1 MPKIKEELS
10 QINNLTLHLREL
22 RKKKRLNPTLSDTV
36 IMKIR
41 PEIKQRTEKSIK
53 IKAGL
58 FQHINKTDKPLT
70 VVLVKPKTQ
79 TNEMINESALQ

>member
-1 MPKIKEELS
+1 
-10 QINNLTLHLREL
+10 
-22 RKKKRLNPTLSDTV
+22 
-36 IMKIR
+36 MKIR

-58 FQHINKTDKPLT
+58 FQHINKIGKPLI

-79 TNEMINESALQ
+79 TNEMMNESPLQ

>member
-1 MPKIKEELS
+1 MSKIKELS
-10 QINNLTLHLREL
+10 QINNFTAQGATK
-22 RKKKRLNPTLSDTV
+22 KKKRLSPALSDKV

-58 FQHINKTDKPLT
+58 FQHINKIGKPLI
-70 VVLVKPKTQ
+70 VVLLKTKTQ
-79 TNEMINESALQ
+79 TNEMMNESPLQ

>member
-1 MPKIKEELS
+1 M
-10 QINNLTLHLREL
+10 
-22 RKKKRLNPTLSDTV
+22 KKKRLSPALSDKV

-58 FQHINKTDKPLT
+58 CQHINKIGKPLI

-79 TNEMINESALQ
+79 TNEMLNETAL